1 MMSFEVETFFNFE
14 MIKSFGVFK
23 YYSKKLRQWQQRY
36 KEFNLDYNKFEI
48 KANILL
54 TLLSNI
60 VSSAAFAYC
69 LYRLWTGQILYGD
82 MTFFLQQ
89 RSALSN
95 RFNSLVGTIPGM
107 LNSSVS
113 AHRIRELMEIPR
125 EEHDTKKAKLL
136 KKQVGKGIT
145 VNVSGVTFGYD
156 ESKNVYENEDIVF
169 LRIFSALRHSL

>member
-1 MMSFEVETFFNFE
+1 
-14 MIKSFGVFK
+14 
-23 YYSKKLRQWQQRY
+23 
-36 KEFNLDYNKFEI
+36 
-48 KANILL
+48 
-54 TLLSNI
+54 
-60 VSSAAFAYC
+60 
-69 LYRLWTGQILYGD
+69 

-89 RSALSN
+89 RSAPSN

-156 ESKNVYENEDIVF
+156 ESKNVYENTDFKVSSGEIAAV
-169 LRIFSALRHSL
+169 IA